1 MKLNIRREVKGKALN
16 CSNYSEG
23 IPVFNSLIL
32 ASKKKMVDPKYRGI
46 LKEKIPMFQKDGIKI
61 KVIAGKMDKTHG
73 PVLDLTIDI
82 EYFDVELAPGK
93 TFEHGIYRCGL
104 H

>member
-1 MKLNIRREVKGKALN
+1 
-16 CSNYSEG
+16 
-23 IPVFNSLIL
+23 
-32 ASKKKMVDPKYRGI
+32 
-46 LKEKIPMFQKDGIKI
+46 MFQKDGIKI

-93 TFEHGIYRCGL
+93 TFEHGTTKNDKSVCIYRCGL